1 MLRPLEPGEFV
12 QGTIFTC
19 GLSDSYA
26 DVPALGM
33 LITARCDT
41 AQDKAEVYNYIPVV
55 PVEAWIGKDGL
66 ELVAKRA
73 LANGLGGMKAALSE
87 AGMTHSI
94 IDFVDYDTILKEL
107 RAGTSKQEKSIANR
121 FEQAV
126 KTVRLASETLEK
138 TDRSMP
144 DSLSF
149 LEANDGLYRAV
160 IKELLTNALAEFH
173 YLERSDIGEDTRG
186 YVALMREIR
195 FISAPLGKRIAV
207 GLDAADFKILGETFS
222 PGLNHIRFSA
232 EHDFAMPLSCIA
244 SPFIEFIMQRFANL
258 FSRIGVAD
266 IPKDRITEAHSWVKV
281 MQGTPT

>member
-1 MLRPLEPGEFV
+1 MIRPLAPGEFV

-19 GLSDSYA
+19 GLSNSYP
-26 DVPALGM
+26 DVPVLGM

-55 PVEAWIGKDGL
+55 PVEAWIRKHGL

-73 LANGLGGMKAALSE
+73 LANGLGAMKSALSE
-87 AGMTHSI
+87 AGMAHSI
-94 IDFVDYDTILKEL
+94 IDFVEYDAILKEL
-107 RAGTSKQEKSIANR
+107 RKGTSKQEKSIANR
-121 FEQAV
+121 FEQAH
-126 KTVRLASETLEK
+126 KAVRSARKELER
-138 TDRSMP
+138 TDPSAADP
-144 DSLSF
+144 LSF
-149 LEANDGLYRAV
+149 LDANDGLYKAV

-195 FISAPLGKRIAV
+195 FISAALGKRIAV
-207 GLDAADFKILGETFS
+207 GLDWAEFKALGETFP

-232 EHDFAMPLSCIA
+232 EQDFAMPLSCVA
-244 SPFIEFIMQRFANL
+244 SPFVEFIMQRFANL

-266 IPKDRITEAHSWVKV
+266 ISSDRITEAHSWVKV
-281 MQGTPT
+281 MQGP